1 MAKNGTTVN
10 LLFRYFDIATR
21 KFELTETLHQ
31 VSRLSK
37 HFNQNL
43 TRLNNLDDRA
53 IEIRIASRFNQD
65 NGLRPP

>member
-1 MAKNGTTVN
+1 MAKNGTIVN

-21 KFELTETLHQ
+21 KFELVQILHQ
-31 VSRLSK
+31 ASPLSK
-37 HFNQNL
+37 HFKSNL

-53 IEIRIASRFNQD
+53 IKIRMASRFNQD